1 MLYILKQVINR
12 DHQGYVIG
20 SFIIDL
26 FGGMFGYVEFR
37 VTMSMTKV
45 CIIYLN
51 FVIFSGNEKIEVYVT
66 EDTSSPNLGGYYNVR
81 FKEGSMKVLDWQVN
95 QVKYSL
101 MFHFC
106 WKLSYMH
113 PDTNH
118 TLSNFPALSY

>member
-1 MLYILKQVINR
+1 
-12 DHQGYVIG
+12 
-20 SFIIDL
+20 
-26 FGGMFGYVEFR
+26 MFGYVEFR

-106 WKLSYMH
+106 WKL
-113 PDTNH
+113 
-118 TLSNFPALSY
+118 

>member
-1 MLYILKQVINR
+1 
-12 DHQGYVIG
+12 
-20 SFIIDL
+20 
-26 FGGMFGYVEFR
+26 
-37 VTMSMTKV
+37 MTKV

-51 FVIFSGNEKIEVYVT
+51 FVLFSGNEKIEVNVT
-66 EDTSSPNLGGYYNVR
+66 EDTSSPNLGVYYNVTINKKKM
-81 FKEGSMKVLDWQVN
+81 FKEGSMKVIEWQVN